1 MQIFNI
7 NGKKQFGKSLRSD
20 FLIAEDYTPMNHGS
34 YGTYPVQVRAGFRE
48 YQDLAERSIDTWF
61 KRGFY
66 PVIHRAKE
74 KLGELI
80 HCDAEELVFVT
91 NTTFG
96 INSVARSLRFEPG
109 DKILMLSTIY
119 DAMGSTLQYLKD
131 SRVEIEIITVDPVYP
146 ISDDDLVKLIE
157 DAILK
162 EEVKTGVTGGKIKMA
177 LIDAIT
183 SVPGVLVPWE
193 RIVKLLREHNI
204 LSLID
209 GAHAIGQ
216 IPLNLHEADPD
227 FFVTN
232 CHKWLFTVRGS
243 AIIYVPKRNQYM
255 VHPATISS
263 SYRNH
268 TDAKDTSSTYQAE
281 FNWHGTQDHSGYLS
295 VFSALEYRE
304 SLGGEEK
311 IQEYCYK
318 LARNG
323 GDIVAK
329 ILGTEVMENKEKTL
343 TLQMVNVRLPIK
355 AHDGD
360 GHYLD
365 RFIDDG
371 VYKYKCFVPVYKH
384 HGIWYAR
391 LSSQVYLDES
401 DFETAGHSLKSIC
414 DDLEKERLGGKK

>member
-1 MQIFNI
+1 
-7 NGKKQFGKSLRSD
+7 
-20 FLIAEDYTPMNHGS
+20 
-34 YGTYPVQVRAGFRE
+34 
-48 YQDLAERSIDTWF
+48 
-61 KRGFY
+61 
-66 PVIHRAKE
+66 
-74 KLGELI
+74 
-80 HCDAEELVFVT
+80 
-91 NTTFG
+91 
-96 INSVARSLRFEPG
+96 
-109 DKILMLSTIY
+109 
-119 DAMGSTLQYLKD
+119 
-131 SRVEIEIITVDPVYP
+131 
-146 ISDDDLVKLIE
+146 
-157 DAILK
+157 
-162 EEVKTGVTGGKIKMA
+162 
-177 LIDAIT
+177 
-183 SVPGVLVPWE
+183 
-193 RIVKLLREHNI
+193 
-204 LSLID
+204 
-209 GAHAIGQ
+209 
-216 IPLNLHEADPD
+216 
-227 FFVTN
+227 
-232 CHKWLFTVRGS
+232 
-243 AIIYVPKRNQYM
+243 M

-295 VFSALEYRE
+295 VFSGKSSIPSIKSYGKCSIIIVSVALEYRE